1 MSNTISSISENI
13 RSVRI
18 QKGITQKELAK
29 RIKKSYSSVQ
39 KYEMGIAVPPLSVVE
54 KIAEALGVDK
64 FEIIGWNA
72 FELKE
77 EKSPEP
83 EGSEDEKIQM
93 VVSGLTGLL
102 ERAGWI
108 APGGDLTDAQLRTL
122 ASYVIG
128 LSAYFDSETEG

>member
-1 MSNTISSISENI
+1 MPTDKP
-13 RSVRI
+13 RI
-18 QKGITQKELAK
+18 TFALDTETLKLVEDYKFK
-29 RIKKSYSSVQ
+29 NRIKNQSQAIISLIES
-39 KYEMGIAVPPLSVVE
+39 GLNAIA
-54 KIAEALGVDK
+54 AESKAK
-64 FEIIGWNA
+64 TESKKA
-72 FELKE
+72 E
-77 EKSPEP
+77 ETKKSPEP